1 MFYSDCNFLA
11 AKYLPMSRV
20 LNFSKPQG
28 EPKSKSKTPKKSAIH
43 CLCDDHSKIPHK
55 HHTRGPAKS
64 SVMKGFRK
72 VSSDKIS
79 SVPISNQ
86 GDRAGPSSAKDPTT
100 SSARINQRSSS
111 YESAYGLGNRTKK
124 PPTHEINGSGEP
136 RGKEIPRGSV
146 SLLLGQQATNSAYFT
161 RRYVALPCSQ
171 TARIPDRKPSE
182 TLHYCE
188 ELDPEAFEA
197 YRHFKGTGRLE
208 FSCSEDVGANNIWMA
223 CWPIMNAVVL
233 GHILEQ
239 PGFADRAMD
248 LLVERL
254 APGICPDIETIKHMF
269 EDSHTMIPIALR
281 KLVVDRFLDALPHS
295 SGNTDVSKH
304 PSPFQSALLHAAL
317 GRLSHRSDPVAVSS
331 CDCHSHG
338 ATEACHKQ
346 MPEIN
351 GTLKGKERAHVCE
364 NCAGDSRAAA
374 LEENGIKTIDWA
386 YRATPSP
393 EPVRTPILLP
403 LSPISGFQAVSGVPV
418 VVPSV
423 QVNGEQ
429 PRSQADESSKKPPDR
444 GSLASAAAELESVN
458 RAGTP
463 FATNLASRYKRS
475 FGPTFS
481 SRGQAK
487 ADSVGHNGAYCDVTT
502 SGKPTGN
509 DLSSRK
515 QVGDNFKVYMKCPG
529 AYPESVSSGSG
540 VEVL

>member
-1 MFYSDCNFLA
+1 MFCSDCNFLA
-11 AKYLPMSRV
+11 AKYLPMPRV
-20 LNFSKPQG
+20 INFPKLQR

-72 VSSDKIS
+72 VSSDKSS

-86 GDRAGPSSAKDPTT
+86 RARAGPSSAKDPTT

-111 YESAYGLGNRTKK
+111 NESASGLDNCTKK

-136 RGKEIPRGSV
+136 RGKEIPRESV
-146 SLLLGQQATNSAYFT
+146 SLLLGQQATNTAYFT

-171 TARIPDRKPSE
+171 TARIPDREPGE

-188 ELDPEAFEA
+188 ELDPEAFGV
-197 YRHFKGTGRLE
+197 YRHFKKTGRLE

-223 CWPIMNAVVL
+223 YWPIMNAVVL
-233 GHILEQ
+233 GHVLGQ
-239 PGFADRAMD
+239 PGFADMVMD
-248 LLVERL
+248 LLIERL
-254 APGICPDIETIKHMF
+254 PPGICPDIETIRHLF
-269 EDSHTMIPIALR
+269 DESHTMIPIALR

-295 SGNTDVSKH
+295 LGDMEVFQY

-317 GRLSHRSDPVAVSS
+317 GRLSCRSDPVAESS
-331 CDCHSHG
+331 SDCHSHG

-364 NCAGDSRAAA
+364 KCAGDARAAA

-403 LSPISGFQAVSGVPV
+403 LLPIRDSQALSGVPV

-429 PRSQADESSKKPPDR
+429 PRSQAGESSRKPPDR
-444 GSLASAAAELESVN
+444 GSLASAAAELESIN

-463 FATNLASRYKRS
+463 FATNLASRYKRR

-487 ADSVGHNGAYCDVTT
+487 ADSFGHNGAYCDVTT